1 MLQLKFLLL
10 TFSFF
15 CISFTNGA
23 SSIDSLKQLIVAEQE
38 DTNQVHYLIKLC
50 SEYRAIGSY
59 NSILYCANRALKLAK
74 KLNYQKGI
82 AEAYNNIGIVNYYQ
96 GNYTV
101 ALHNYISSLKIY
113 KEINVTPDLPNS
125 SIASAYNNI
134 GMIYQVLSKY
144 DVALENHI
152 AALKIREKIGD
163 KNDIADSYCNIG
175 IIYALKTDYKE
186 ADIKFKKALKLKIE
200 IKNKEGIARMYNNIG
215 SNIQNQGVA
224 FLKSGKK
231 EQAKSNFE
239 LALKNYFTGL
249 KIQEEIGDKR
259 SIAMSYAN
267 IGGIYF
273 YVTDYSLAKQWFKK
287 ALILSKELGDKDLI
301 KEIYSGLADTDEK
314 LGNYKSAYLNYQL
327 YTYYKDSIFSEESIW
342 QLANLQTKYEAEKK
356 QNIIE
361 IQALQLSKQKLQLT
375 QNKIQLI
382 LLIVGIIIVII
393 IAYLII
399 NRNKIKQ
406 RETLQKNMF
415 VQQKLHTK
423 IMVEALEQERVRI
436 ARDLHD
442 GIGQTLAGVIANH
455 EQLLNTKLEFF
466 SENKR
471 KIFNSTSTILDDAY
485 KELRELSHQMM
496 PRVLKV
502 AGLSEAI
509 SDLLDKTLHNT
520 QINYQFEKKEMNDV
534 PENIAIGIY
543 RIFQEL
549 LSNIIKHSKAKSIEV
564 TLHKTSQQLILIVE
578 DDGVGIENNVDSN
591 EEQKKLNIGIGLM
604 NIITRTQIM
613 DGTFLMEKGSI
624 KGSIATLIIPLSK

>member
-15 CISFTNGA
+15 CISFTNRA

-50 SEYRAIGSY
+50 SEYQAIGSY
-59 NSILYCANRALKLAK
+59 DSVLYCANRALKLSK

-101 ALHNYISSLKIY
+101 ALHNYISSLKIF

-152 AALKIREKIGD
+152 AALKIREKIGG

-175 IIYALKTDYKE
+175 IIYALKKDYKE
-186 ADIKFKKALKLKIE
+186 ADIKFKKALKFKIE

-224 FLKSGKK
+224 FLKLGKK

-259 SIAMSYAN
+259 SIAMSYSN

-273 YVTDYSLAKQWFKK
+273 YVPDYLLAKQWFKK
-287 ALILSKELGDKDLI
+287 ALILSKELGDKYLI

-613 DGTFLMEKGSI
+613 DGTFLMERGSI